1 RAVASRAAAAPCMP
15 PAAGRGRYQ
24 GAFGW
29 TWGVARFCALTLGVT
44 LYTGAGAAALWW
56 TALVAGVLSAAAT
69 LALRTRVAARTDHD
83 LAA

>member
-1 RAVASRAAAAPCMP
+1 
-15 PAAGRGRYQ
+15 GRYQ

-56 TALVAGVLSAAAT
+56 TALVAGLLSAAAT
-69 LALRTRVAARTDHD
+69 LALRTRVAARTARAHG